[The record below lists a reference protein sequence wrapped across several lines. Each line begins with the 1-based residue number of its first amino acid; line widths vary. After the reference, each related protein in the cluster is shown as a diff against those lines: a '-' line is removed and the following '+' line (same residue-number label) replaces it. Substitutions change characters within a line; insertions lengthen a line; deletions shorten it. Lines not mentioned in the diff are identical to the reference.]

1 MEPSDLTSTSVSLRA
16 PDDVMTYTVECR
28 LVVRR
33 LWSNGGEAFDT
44 TTAHEL
50 QSLMLPNSP
59 KITFTWTWSNPLG
72 GENFTTKYRVMSI
85 TRSIYTTQNQSS
97 SPDIPGS
104 SQPEG
109 TVYVQGVKI
118 DQSNGPQVTPWM
130 RLNAG
135 LDKSDNL
142 VSGIAW
148 E

>member
-1 MEPSDLTSTSVSLRA
+1 MEPSDLTSTNVTLPA
-16 PDDVMTYTVECR
+16 PDDVMAYTVEGR

-33 LWSNGGEAFDT
+33 LWSSGGDAYDT
-44 TTAHEL
+44 STAHEV

-59 KITFTWTWSNPLG
+59 KITFTWTWGVSG
-72 GENFTTKYRVMSI
+72 GDKFTTRYRVMSI
-85 TRSIYTTQNQSS
+85 TRSIYTTVYQGNQ
-97 SPDIPGS
+97 PNVPGS

-142 VSGIAW
+142 VSELAW
-148 E
+148 D